1 MLLFPTVSWVV
12 TFPYIDEP
20 QSIKWFG
27 SAIGL
32 ILCQMCVLAGC
43 EWELKSPTIVLSK
56 FSLLLMG
63 SFICVRIASSRRIL
77 VGALRRVALLYP
89 CSAYGRFLSWST
101 FGFKGMLFGSGW
113 LDGDN

>member
-56 FSLLLMG
+56 FFSVADGFLHLCRNRLQ
-63 SFICVRIASSRRIL
+63 SSNSRR
-77 VGALRRVALLYP
+77 RSKESRVVVSL
-89 CSAYGRFLSWST
+89 
-101 FGFKGMLFGSGW
+101 
-113 LDGDN
+113 